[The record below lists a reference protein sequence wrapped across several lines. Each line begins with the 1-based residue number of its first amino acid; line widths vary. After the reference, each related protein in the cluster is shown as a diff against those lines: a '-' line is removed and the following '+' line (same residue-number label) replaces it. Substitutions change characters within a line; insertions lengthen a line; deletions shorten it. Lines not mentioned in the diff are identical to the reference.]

1 MSGQYRPILIVDDSD
16 EDNELIVSALRRM
29 PIGNELIVLNDGAE
43 ALDWLHRRE
52 RFASRTKSDPVLI
65 MLDVKMPKVDGIE
78 VLREVKSSP
87 TLKCI
92 PIVMMTSSDLD
103 RDIIESYELGVN
115 AYVVKPVEMDRFL
128 EAVHQI
134 AAFWVLLNRPKPD

>member
-1 MSGQYRPILIVDDSD
+1 MSGRHKPILIVDDSE
-16 EDNELIVSALRRM
+16 EDNELILRALRSM
-29 PIGNELIVLNDGAE
+29 PMDNELMVLNDGAE

-52 RFASRTKSDPVLI
+52 RFASRTNSDPVLI

-78 VLREVKSSP
+78 VLRQVKSSP

-103 RDIIESYELGVN
+103 RDIIESYELGAN
-115 AYVVKPVEMDRFL
+115 AYVVKPVEMDKFL
-128 EAVHQI
+128 EAVRQI
-134 AAFWVLLNRPKPD
+134 AAFWVVLNRPKPD

>member
-1 MSGQYRPILIVDDSD
+1 MSDHHRPILIVDDSD
-16 EDNELIVSALRRM
+16 EDNEMTLRALRKM

-52 RFASRTKSDPVLI
+52 RFASRTGLDPIFIL
-65 MLDVKMPKVDGIE
+65 LDVKMPKVDGIE
-78 VLREVKSSP
+78 VLRQVKSSP

-92 PIVMMTSSDLD
+92 PIVMMTSSDLA

-128 EAVHQI
+128 EAVRQI
-134 AAFWVLLNRPKPD
+134 AAFWVVVNKPKPA